1 MLKRFVIVTGIS
13 GAGKSSVLNILEDLG
28 YFCADNLP
36 VSLIQ
41 TFTQLV
47 LKGND
52 EKLKRVALGVDVRS
66 AENLGDLKD
75 VFEKMR
81 EEEIPF
87 EILYIDASDE
97 AIVKRYKETRRLHPL
112 AGKKGRIEDGLKK
125 EREQLGFLKEQA
137 DYILDTSNMLMREL
151 TRSVSKI
158 FTEETSE
165 NRISLTILSFGF
177 KYGIPPEADLVFDV
191 RFLPNPYY
199 IEELKTLSG
208 NDPPVS
214 DFVLESGVTKEFL
227 NRTTDLIRFLVP
239 HYIEEG
245 KTMLVIAVGC
255 TGGRHRSVAIA
266 NELYRKLKEE
276 KSVEISI
283 EHRDLPKDIRVKGM

>member
-66 AENLGDLKD
+66 TENPGDLKD